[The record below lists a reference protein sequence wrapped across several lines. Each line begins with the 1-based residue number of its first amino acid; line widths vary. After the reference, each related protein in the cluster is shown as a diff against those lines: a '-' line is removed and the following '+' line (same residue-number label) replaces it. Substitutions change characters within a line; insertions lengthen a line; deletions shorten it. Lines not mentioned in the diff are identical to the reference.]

1 MVSAALKDLPHPIH
15 PAAYKTA
22 NRGRSGYEVSTKLF
36 PAVPSPATYLHD
48 RGFGP
53 GNRTVLCLSAE
64 SRNICGR
71 TTSFLD
77 RDSPPRSK
85 GLQTNPFSDGCF
97 PAELK
102 ALSRPTITAPVSRRY
117 DVWYR
122 LIVKHNTQAL
132 SNVLSAIQFYG
143 SSALPLSREKL
154 FGSCLESKLRMI
166 WSASR

>member
-85 GLQTNPFSDGCF
+85 GLQTNPSPGCF
-97 PAELK
+97 GRARVK
-102 ALSRPTITAPVSRRY
+102 ISGIS
-117 DVWYR
+117 YR
-122 LIVKHNTQAL
+122 VFWIF
-132 SNVLSAIQFYG
+132 SNGFYPINYVPGIVLSVRFTER
-143 SSALPLSREKL
+143 SANSR
-154 FGSCLESKLRMI
+154 
-166 WSASR
+166 